1 MLPYKDFTFP
11 LNVYSH
17 VLLKDYGSFEYLHY
31 GLFSA
36 DDADVLKA
44 QQRATDLLF
53 AHLPPNPC
61 RILEVGIGLGTTLAK
76 LVKAGYDVIGI
87 TPDKNQ
93 INYAKNSYGD
103 ELPAVHSRLE
113 DLSAAQK
120 FDLILFQ
127 ESAQYID
134 TTAIF
139 NKALELLTDDGQIII
154 MDEISLRKG
163 SPSDPG
169 LPLLDNYI
177 SQGQASGFELI
188 EQLDLSSQAL
198 PTNSYL
204 LDAVIRYRE
213 NVIDELSL
221 SAEDIDGLIDSAKLY
236 LAKYQDG
243 RYGYCFLQLKKKAF
257 ISADWSIDL
266 AKSNDEAELLNLFQ
280 ASFGYQVQ
288 PELWRWKYRGLDM
301 LGTLVRRDGRA
312 IAFYG
317 AMPRAI
323 HLFGFPATAV
333 QIGDVM
339 VHPDERG
346 TLTRKGAFFH
356 AAASFLERFVGEDK
370 AFPIAF
376 GFPSARVFRLAARLG
391 LYERVGELMRVSWPA
406 LQTRPSYSV
415 RLRPLSQNP
424 GATVDR
430 LWLEMADALQDQV
443 VGVRD
448 WAYLQQRYLDHPTVD
463 YQLYLVSSRLT
474 GSPLGIVVT
483 RILDDAVELLDIIAP
498 PQRVATLIHCLRRLT
513 WNLGKP
519 QAYAWITTQ
528 HANLLAGETGEIT
541 PTDIIIPHNHWTP
554 GLPASALLGRWWLMG
569 GDTDFR

>member
-1 MLPYKDFTFP
+1 M
-11 LNVYSH
+11 S
-17 VLLKDYGSFEYLHY
+17 
-31 GLFSA
+31 
-36 DDADVLKA
+36 
-44 QQRATDLLF
+44 
-53 AHLPPNPC
+53 
-61 RILEVGIGLGTTLAK
+61 
-76 LVKAGYDVIGI
+76 
-87 TPDKNQ
+87 
-93 INYAKNSYGD
+93 
-103 ELPAVHSRLE
+103 
-113 DLSAAQK
+113 LSKKIA
-120 FDLILFQ
+120 
-127 ESAQYID
+127 
-134 TTAIF
+134 
-139 NKALELLTDDGQIII
+139 
-154 MDEISLRKG
+154 
-163 SPSDPG
+163 
-169 LPLLDNYI
+169 
-177 SQGQASGFELI
+177 I
-188 EQLDLSSQAL
+188 EQQTWVKQWAHH
-198 PTNSYL
+198 
-204 LDAVIRYRE
+204 E
-213 NVIDELSL
+213 N
-221 SAEDIDGLIDSAKLY
+221 
-236 LAKYQDG
+236 
-243 RYGYCFLQLKKKAF
+243 
-257 ISADWSIDL
+257 
-266 AKSNDEAELLNLFQ
+266 EAELLNLFQ
-280 ASFGYQVQ
+280 ASFGYRM
-288 PELWRWKYRGLDM
+288 PLELWRWKYRGLDT
-301 LGTLVRRDGRA
+301 LGTLVRRDDRA

-317 AMPRAI
+317 ARPRAI
-323 HLFGFPATAV
+323 HRFGFPATAV

-376 GFPSARVFRLAARLG
+376 GFPSARVFGLAARLG

-415 RLRPLSQNP
+415 RLRPLSQNQ

-528 HANLLAGETGEIT
+528 HANLLAGDVGEIT
-541 PTDIIIPHNHWTP
+541 PTDIIIPHNRWTP